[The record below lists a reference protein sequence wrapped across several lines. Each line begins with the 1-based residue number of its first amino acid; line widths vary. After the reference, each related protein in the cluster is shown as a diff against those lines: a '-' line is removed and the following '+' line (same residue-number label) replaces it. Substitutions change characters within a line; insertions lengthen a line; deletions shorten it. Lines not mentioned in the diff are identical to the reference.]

1 MKKPLKKVKGKT
13 SKKAGKNSVQQIS
26 IEETK
31 NVTGG
36 TSAMRNKSS
45 DGK

>member
-1 MKKPLKKVKGKT
+1 MKKSLKKVKGKT
-13 SKKAGKNSVQQIS
+13 SKRAGKNSAQQIS

-36 TSAMRNKSS
+36 TGSARPDSPG
-45 DGK
+45 GK

>member
-1 MKKPLKKVKGKT
+1 MKKSLKKVKGKT
-13 SKKAGKNSVQQIS
+13 SKKAGKNSAQQIS

-36 TSAMRNKSS
+36 KGPARPDSQGAK
-45 DGK
+45 